1 MGPPGRPGPAGMN
14 VRIVYVNPHNS
25 SNLFVLPLYV
35 RLTETNHL
43 LSIYYREKTVVR
55 VLLGHQGLL
64 VSKVHPEIVDP
75 KVKGVHQDHLVH
87 LGLKARKEK
96 WVLTEDLADLGL
108 QVLQGP
114 QEIEEHQDCQDRQDQ

>member
-1 MGPPGRPGPAGMN
+1 M
-14 VRIVYVNPHNS
+14 
-25 SNLFVLPLYV
+25 
-35 RLTETNHL
+35 
-43 LSIYYREKTVVR
+43 VVR

-96 WVLTEDLADLGL
+96 WVLTEDLAELGL
-108 QVLQGP
+108 PVPQGP
-114 QEIEEHQDCQDRQDQ
+114 RVIEEHQDCQVRRDQ